1 MPKSC
6 IIRMPRAFGKKTRTI
21 PAIGQMSDPHEWH
34 LASDREGD
42 LHEEQLGEDPTI
54 PPLPLR
60 GVH

>member
-1 MPKSC
+1 MGAEIM
-6 IIRMPRAFGKKTRTI
+6 IIRMPRASRPLETR
-21 PAIGQMSDPHEWH
+21 QMSDPHEWH